1 MGNIL
6 EGITNPSKIQKLNN
20 NKTEKLAKEI
30 REFLIDNV
38 SKSGGHLASNLGVV
52 ELTLALF
59 KNFNFEED
67 RIIWDVG
74 HQSYV
79 YKMLTG
85 RKHKFSTLRQF
96 NGLSGFP
103 KREESKYDYFDTGHS
118 STSLSAAS
126 GMARAR
132 DILEKDYNVVAVIG
146 DGALTGG
153 MAIEALNDI
162 GYNKS
167 KVIIILNDNQ
177 MSISKNVGGM
187 SAYLSNARLNPKYNK
202 IKFEINSTLNTTDVG
217 KNIASSINKI
227 KGSIKRLVVPSML
240 FEDMGIK
247 CLGPIDGHNI
257 KELSQVIAKAKAAE
271 GPIMIHVVT
280 KKGKGCAYAEKNP
293 NKYHGIG
300 PFNHDNG
307 EVKAAS
313 GKNYSKV
320 FGDTL
325 ISLAKEHKEIVAIT
339 AAMPDGT
346 GLKDFSTEFPKRFF
360 DVGIAEEHGMT
371 LAAGMAVE
379 GLKPFFAVYS
389 TFLQRAYDQ
398 VIHDIC
404 IQNLPVKI
412 CIDRAGIVGED
423 GETHQG
429 IFDMSFLN
437 AVPNMTIIN
446 PKSMEELPL
455 IMKWSLT
462 FDRPLAIRY
471 PRGGDIANLPLEPL
485 KEISYGKWEKVRK
498 GSKIAIIAAGKMN
511 QHAIIACE
519 EIKKEFNI
527 DVELINATFIKPI
540 DKDCLKELSKG
551 KDYIITIEDNTIVG
565 GLGSTVA
572 QELND
577 LNYKGKVINLGYKD
591 KFITHGKVSILY
603 EINKLDPKG
612 IKETIVSLL

>member
-20 NKTEKLAKEI
+20 NKIDKLAKEI
-30 REFLIDNV
+30 REFLVENV

-85 RKHKFSTLRQF
+85 RRNKFSTLRQF

-118 STSLSAAS
+118 STSLSVAS

-132 DILEKDYNVVAVIG
+132 DILNKDYNVIAVIG

-187 SAYLSNARLNPKYNK
+187 SAYLSNARLNPRYNK
-202 IKFEINSTLNTTDVG
+202 IKLEINSTLNTTDVG
-217 KNIASSINKI
+217 KNIASSLNKI
-227 KGSIKRLVVPSML
+227 KGSIKRLVVPSMF
-240 FEDMGIK
+240 FEDIGIK
-247 CLGPIDGHNI
+247 YLGPIDGHNV
-257 KELSQVIAKAKAAE
+257 KELSKVIEKAKAAD

-280 KKGKGCAYAEKNP
+280 KKGKGCDYAEKNP

-300 PFNHDNG
+300 PFDHNSG
-307 EVKAAS
+307 KVKSIS

-320 FGDTL
+320 FGNTL
-325 ISLAKEHKEIVAIT
+325 ISLAKEDESIVAIT

-346 GLKDFSTEFPKRFF
+346 GLKDFATEFPKRFF

-379 GLKPFFAVYS
+379 GLKPFFAIYS

-398 VIHDIC
+398 VVQRTDRQPDFGCNPAHGRILKAVFHEFSDRGSYDLLVRFGFVSRHM
-404 IQNLPVKI
+404 QTSLP
-412 CIDRAGIVGED
+412 
-423 GETHQG
+423 
-429 IFDMSFLN
+429 
-437 AVPNMTIIN
+437 
-446 PKSMEELPL
+446 
-455 IMKWSLT
+455 
-462 FDRPLAIRY
+462 
-471 PRGGDIANLPLEPL
+471 
-485 KEISYGKWEKVRK
+485 
-498 GSKIAIIAAGKMN
+498 
-511 QHAIIACE
+511 
-519 EIKKEFNI
+519 
-527 DVELINATFIKPI
+527 
-540 DKDCLKELSKG
+540 
-551 KDYIITIEDNTIVG
+551 
-565 GLGSTVA
+565 
-572 QELND
+572 
-577 LNYKGKVINLGYKD
+577 YK
-591 KFITHGKVSILY
+591 
-603 EINKLDPKG
+603 
-612 IKETIVSLL
+612 